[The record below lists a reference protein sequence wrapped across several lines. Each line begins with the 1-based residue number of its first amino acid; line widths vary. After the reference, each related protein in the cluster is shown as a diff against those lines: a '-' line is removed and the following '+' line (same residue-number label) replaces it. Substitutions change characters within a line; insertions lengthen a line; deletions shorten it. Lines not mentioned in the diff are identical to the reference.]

1 MSLSYRTER
10 IGIEYR
16 VAGITGEMK
25 ITIEVDTNEDE
36 EVLELIR
43 RLIALLEKEDS
54 NETI

>member
-10 IGIEYR
+10 IEIEYR
-16 VAGITGEMK
+16 VAEITGEMK

-43 RLIALLEKEDS
+43 RLVALLEKEDS

>member
-1 MSLSYRTER
+1 
-10 IGIEYR
+10 
-16 VAGITGEMK
+16 MK

-43 RLIALLEKEDS
+43 RLIALLEKEDA

>member
-16 VAGITGEMK
+16 VAEITGEMK

-43 RLIALLEKEDS
+43 RLVALLEKEDS

>member
-1 MSLSYRTER
+1 MDNTARKCK
-10 IGIEYR
+10 GIENTE
-16 VAGITGEMK
+16 VTGEMK

-43 RLIALLEKEDS
+43 RLVALLEKEDS

>member
-1 MSLSYRTER
+1 MSPRYRIER

-16 VAGITGEMK
+16 VAEITGEMK

-43 RLIALLEKEDS
+43 RLVALLEKATSD
-54 NETI
+54 ETI

>member
-1 MSLSYRTER
+1 MGQTNQ
-10 IGIEYR
+10 
-16 VAGITGEMK
+16 MK

-43 RLIALLEKEDS
+43 RLVALLEKEDS